1 MTVHYCITEGDT
13 IFTLKSRVPLSDSD
27 RAALFG
33 FMKDSLRIGETRG
46 RKAAVGIQEIAD
58 YARREKTAS
67 IRKIAAHFN
76 VDPATIRRTMRT
88 AGKTLRELRGH
99 N

>member
-1 MTVHYCITEGDT
+1 MTAHYCVTEGDT
-13 IFTLKSRVPLSDSD
+13 TFTIKSRVPPTERD
-27 RAALFG
+27 RDALIG
-33 FMKDSLRIGETRG
+33 FMKDSLRLSETRG

-67 IRKIAAHFN
+67 IRRIAAHFN